1 MKKVVSLLIIVL
13 FSASFFGGALISME
27 KLPDA
32 TMDNPYTLTIQSQAD
47 VVISIFM
54 NDKTVLQET
63 LLKAGNSLSVDLKF
77 EVPRN
82 TIRIVVR
89 NMNNLNEEQIFVKK
103 ILYLSQV
110 DAVVDKNFTGNDGES
125 VNGVPHFTS
134 ISAAL
139 EFLKNS
145 KNDEEK
151 RKYIFIKSG
160 NYYEKITIDIP
171 NLSLVGEDVLST
183 KIYYDDA
190 AGKTLPDGKKIGTS
204 KSASVTIKG
213 SATGFTAENIT
224 FENSFDEQN
233 NPEITSKQA
242 VAVLTQSD
250 RAVFINCRFIGN
262 QDTLYVRNGL
272 HYFRDCYIEG
282 DVDFIFG
289 DGRAVF
295 EDCVIFSVDRP
306 GIKPKGY
313 ITAAST
319 KKDNLGFLF
328 TNCVFTSNVT
338 DKNSV
343 YLGRPWHPSSDPYSV
358 NSNVVIRESYLG
370 EHIHMDGW
378 TSMSSKDPKT
388 GEKIWFYPETER
400 FFEYQNYGPGAIIN
414 EKRPQL
420 EGENV
425 ELYSKEKFLDD
436 WDVER
441 FIEQLYQ

>member
-190 AGKTLPDGKKIGTS
+190 AGKTLPDGKK
-204 KSASVTIKG
+204 
-213 SATGFTAENIT
+213 
-224 FENSFDEQN
+224 
-233 NPEITSKQA
+233 
-242 VAVLTQSD
+242 
-250 RAVFINCRFIGN
+250 
-262 QDTLYVRNGL
+262 
-272 HYFRDCYIEG
+272 
-282 DVDFIFG
+282 
-289 DGRAVF
+289 
-295 EDCVIFSVDRP
+295 
-306 GIKPKGY
+306 
-313 ITAAST
+313 
-319 KKDNLGFLF
+319 
-328 TNCVFTSNVT
+328 
-338 DKNSV
+338 
-343 YLGRPWHPSSDPYSV
+343 
-358 NSNVVIRESYLG
+358 
-370 EHIHMDGW
+370 
-378 TSMSSKDPKT
+378 
-388 GEKIWFYPETER
+388 
-400 FFEYQNYGPGAIIN
+400 
-414 EKRPQL
+414 
-420 EGENV
+420 
-425 ELYSKEKFLDD
+425 
-436 WDVER
+436 
-441 FIEQLYQ
+441 